1 MICWTFFNRQFAI
14 RVVGVWPR
22 PRTLHSNS
30 TSNSPVVSPNNNLIP
45 CIEPSPAL
53 NFLCLT
59 WCRFIR
65 SLVAFTVVI
74 IARELA
80 VGVNDITSAQKS
92 RLAFTDGST
101 CEWMGLVVVKLCRWP
116 CECFNGHYQSLPRP
130 LRQAKPQSSA
140 YHCQTSFA
148 HGGYWV
154 QRLTWVNTKNNDTL
168 CGTIGLSSK
177 CYFSLSFN

>member
-1 MICWTFFNRQFAI
+1 MRNKTKTGLSHFQWFLQLKMRAMVNLHSSDMDWLGDFT
-14 RVVGVWPR
+14 V
-22 PRTLHSNS
+22 TLHM
-30 TSNSPVVSPNNNLIP
+30 
-45 CIEPSPAL
+45 PSPAL

-80 VGVNDITSAQKS
+80 VGVNYITSAQKS
-92 RLAFTDGST
+92 RLAFTDGWT
-101 CEWMGLVVVKLCRWP
+101 CEWMDLLVVKLCRCP

-148 HGGYWV
+148 HGAYWV
-154 QRLTWVNTKNNDTL
+154 QHLTWVNTKKHRHPLRYNWPMQRML
-168 CGTIGLSSK
+168 L
-177 CYFSLSFN
+177 